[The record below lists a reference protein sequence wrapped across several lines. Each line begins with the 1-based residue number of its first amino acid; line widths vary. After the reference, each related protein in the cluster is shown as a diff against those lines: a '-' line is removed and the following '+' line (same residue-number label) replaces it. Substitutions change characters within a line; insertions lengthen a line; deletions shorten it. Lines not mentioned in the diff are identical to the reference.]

1 MNSSEMAEIK
11 DLFQETNELLRKL
24 LRDVNY
30 IRRVLKQMNERLASL
45 ETRMIA
51 LDGRMLSVCERM
63 DRFEV

>member
-1 MNSSEMAEIK
+1 MPQQLHYHL
-11 DLFQETNELLRKL
+11 LFKQV
-24 LRDVNY
+24 LRDANY